1 MNTKFKLS
9 ILTASIAASLGISQL
24 AYGDYG
30 INPLPINQNDKT
42 VLKQELTI
50 DDNTSSAQSA
60 TSATVTS
67 TANKPSWCD
76 NGNLNNTESAIC
88 ASSDLWTLDATM
100 NQVYSQNR
108 PTGQGTWR
116 AERDSCGNDDNC
128 IKQSY
133 TDRLAKISG
142 GQSVQPL
149 SVASSQQP
157 SWCNN
162 GKSQNKTEQLI
173 CSDPE
178 LSALDVQMETLYFQ
192 GWHGKKAQRAFISQR
207 DDCGTKECIKDAYE
221 NRIKELGGGDF
232 QTQSVGTTIIPS
244 TISTPNGGVVS
255 FELSQNHV
263 ALKDVLNAI
272 NNALTKHTYT
282 LNGQTRALHYQLP
295 FAIGVIHGRADKS
308 NIMQV
313 SGKTARQ
320 HGCGDISTV
329 QSNVD
334 CGVKILTAIANEY
347 GNDASKVV
355 AVYLTGGTVITPD
368 NPLFTQYIGTI
379 GAIAILYYVNQGAK

>member
-24 AYGDYG
+24 AYGFG
-30 INPLPINQNDKT
+30 IEPLPVKKSDKT

-50 DDNTSSAQSA
+50 DDNTSSAQSTTA
-60 TSATVTS
+60 ATVTS
-67 TANKPSWCD
+67 TANKPTWCS
-76 NGNLNNTESAIC
+76 NGNLNETESAIC
-88 ASSDLWTLDATM
+88 GSSDLWTLDATM
-100 NQVYSQNR
+100 NRVYSENR
-108 PTGQGTWR
+108 PSGQGQWL
-116 AERDSCGNDDNC
+116 AERDSCENDANC

-133 TDRLAKISG
+133 TDRLAQISG

-157 SWCNN
+157 PWCSN
-162 GKSQNKTEQLI
+162 GRPQNKTEQII
-173 CSDPE
+173 CSDPD
-178 LSALDVQMETLYFQ
+178 LSALDVQMETLYYQ
-192 GWHGKKAQRAFISQR
+192 GGHGKKAQRAFIEQR
-207 DDCGTKECIKDAYE
+207 NACGTKACIEGAYKK
-221 NRIKELGGGDF
+221 RIQELGGGDF

-272 NNALTKHTYT
+272 NNALTKHTYKS
-282 LNGQTRALHYQLP
+282 NGQTTALPYPLP
-295 FAIGVIHGRADKS
+295 LAIATIHGRADKS

-334 CGVKILTAIANEY
+334 CGVKILTAIAQQH

-355 AVYLTGGTVITPD
+355 AVYLTGSPNVTAD
-368 NPLFTQYIGTI
+368 NPLFPQFTAIMGGIALLDYI
-379 GAIAILYYVNQGAK
+379 NQGAQ